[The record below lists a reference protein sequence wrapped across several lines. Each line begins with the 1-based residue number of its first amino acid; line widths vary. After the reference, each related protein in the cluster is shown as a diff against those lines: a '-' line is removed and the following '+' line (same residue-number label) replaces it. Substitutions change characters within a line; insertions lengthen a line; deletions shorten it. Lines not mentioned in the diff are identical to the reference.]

1 MLAARVEPKNGRQ
14 KSKKTGNFKPLVLVQ
29 FQPAVD
35 IGVIGIENSWR
46 PFRDRRAETLPD
58 FTREGADVVRDSG
71 TCCHHV
77 ESHLFP
83 PAVLAEGNL
92 DALAFPLL

>member
-35 IGVIGIENSWR
+35 SAYNSPAKSPSGDFINDCI
-46 PFRDRRAETLPD
+46 PFVT
-58 FTREGADVVRDSG
+58 
-71 TCCHHV
+71 
-77 ESHLFP
+77 
-83 PAVLAEGNL
+83 
-92 DALAFPLL
+92 